1 MRHIQQGRTMT
12 LHQFQ
17 TLTANVPA
25 PVLRRAMTVALSVE
39 APRAPAGYARF
50 YCRVLAEL
58 GVALGTGDCAP
69 KARQTALVAA

>member
-1 MRHIQQGRTMT
+1 MT
-12 LHQFQ
+12 LHEFQ
-17 TLTANVPA
+17 TLTTEVPA

-58 GVALGTGDCAP
+58 GVTLGTDC
-69 KARQTALVAA
+69 KETARPPALVAA

>member
-1 MRHIQQGRTMT
+1 MT
-12 LHQFQ
+12 LHQFY
-17 TLTANVPA
+17 TLTARAPA

-58 GVALGTGDCAP
+58 GVALGTDCKGIAGP
-69 KARQTALVAA
+69 TVRAAA

>member
-1 MRHIQQGRTMT
+1 MT

-17 TLTANVPA
+17 TLTARVPA

-50 YCRVLAEL
+50 YCRVIAEL
-58 GVALGTGDCAP
+58 GVTLGTDCEQTS
-69 KARQTALVAA
+69 RRTALVAA